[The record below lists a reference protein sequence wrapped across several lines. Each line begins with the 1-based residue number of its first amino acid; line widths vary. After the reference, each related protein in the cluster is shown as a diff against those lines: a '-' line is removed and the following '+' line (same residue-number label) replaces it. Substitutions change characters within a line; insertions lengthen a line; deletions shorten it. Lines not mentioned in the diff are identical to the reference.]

1 MRFPFELPH
10 KRIAWAVFYILL
22 AALLG
27 FFFMRY
33 LLAVVLPFLIAFI
46 TALAL
51 RRPSLRLSRG
61 NAHRMKCIRVMMVVL
76 LLTAALL
83 VVTAAVIALVRQLK
97 DLLASFSE
105 SESALISE
113 LGNMLDKASLFLSEL
128 PFFRHENM
136 ESMRET
142 LLSLLSETLKS
153 TAVNLA
159 AKLPEWIAALVSAV
173 PKLLLFF
180 AVTVISAIYFC
191 IDIEKILHFF
201 KAHLG
206 SKERRIAKLFFGEC
220 ADAVGKY
227 LRGYVI
233 LFLFTFSILFMG
245 FVLLRSRFAFLIALL
260 TAAIDVLPILGTGA
274 VLGPWALWLFL
285 TGETSRAVG
294 LVTLYV
300 VLTISRQIAE
310 PKIMGAG
317 MGLPPLVMLIATY
330 AGLKLFGFWGM
341 ILLPPLAA
349 VCKNSAAALLSARK
363 ELS

>member
-1 MRFPFELPH
+1 MRFLSELPH

-22 AALLG
+22 TVLVG

-33 LLAVVLPFLIAFI
+33 LLAVVLPFLLAFI
-46 TALAL
+46 TALSL
-51 RRPSLRLSRG
+51 RRPSQRLSRG
-61 NAHRMKCIRVMMVVL
+61 NPRRMKRIRVMMVVL
-76 LLTAALL
+76 LLTTALL
-83 VVTAAVIALVRQLK
+83 VVTAAVVALVRQLG
-97 DLLASFSE
+97 DLLAGFSE
-105 SESALISE
+105 SESALIAE
-113 LGNMLDKASLFLSEL
+113 FGNMLDKASLFLSEL

-142 LLSLLSETLKS
+142 LLSLLSEAMKS
-153 TAVNLA
+153 AAVNLA
-159 AKLPEWIAALVSAV
+159 AKLPEWIASLVSAV
-173 PKLLLFF
+173 PKILLFF

-191 IDIEKILHFF
+191 LDIEKILHFF
-201 KAHLG
+201 KTRLDT
-206 SKERRIAKLFFGEC
+206 KQKRIAELIFGEC

-245 FVLLRSRFAFLIALL
+245 FVLLRERFAFLIALL
-260 TAAIDVLPILGTGA
+260 TAAIDVLPVLGTGA

-285 TGETSRAVG
+285 TGRTARAVG
-294 LVTLYV
+294 LVALYV
-300 VLTISRQIAE
+300 ALTISRQIAE

-349 VCKNSAAALLSARK
+349 VCKNSAAALLSAGK
-363 ELS
+363 ERS

>member
-1 MRFPFELPH
+1 MRFLSELPH

-22 AALLG
+22 AVFFG

-46 TALAL
+46 TALSL
-51 RRPSLRLSRG
+51 RRTSLHLSRG
-61 NAHRMKCIRVMMVVL
+61 NPRRMKLIRVMMVVL

-83 VVTAAVIALVRQLK
+83 IVTAAVVALIHELG
-97 DLLASFSE
+97 DLLAGFAEEE
-105 SESALISE
+105 STLLSE
-113 LGNMLDKASLFLSEL
+113 LGGMLDKASLFLSEL
-128 PFFRHENM
+128 PFFRHENT
-136 ESMRET
+136 ESMRES
-142 LLSLLSETLKS
+142 LLSLLSESLKS
-153 TAVNLA
+153 AAVNLA
-159 AKLPEWIAALVSAV
+159 AKLPEWIASLVSAV
-173 PKLLLFF
+173 PKILLFF

-191 IDIEKILHFF
+191 LDIEKILHFF
-201 KAHLG
+201 KTHLG
-206 SKERRIAKLFFGEC
+206 SKEKRVAELVFGQC

-245 FVLLRSRFAFLIALL
+245 FVLLRERFAFLIALL

-285 TGETSRAVG
+285 TGKTSRAVG
-294 LVTLYV
+294 LVALYV
-300 VLTISRQIAE
+300 VLTVVRQIAE

-317 MGLPPLVMLIATY
+317 MGMPPLVMLIATY

-349 VCKNSAAALLSARK
+349 VCKNSAATLLRARK
-363 ELS
+363 EIS